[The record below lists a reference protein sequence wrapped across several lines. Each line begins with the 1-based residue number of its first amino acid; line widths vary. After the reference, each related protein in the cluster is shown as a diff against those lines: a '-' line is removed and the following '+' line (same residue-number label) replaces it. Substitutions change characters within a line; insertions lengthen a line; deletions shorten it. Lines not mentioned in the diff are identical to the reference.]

1 MIVLETLF
9 FVAPLYAANSC
20 AVLSKF
26 VPILKNW
33 TTPVDFGLSLKGE
46 RILGKGKTFRGLLF
60 GVACGIAI
68 SYLQYC
74 IAPHIILSN
83 MSFYNGASFQK
94 IILLGFLLSS
104 GGLLGDMVKSFFKR
118 RVGIKSG
125 RPWPVFDQ
133 LDFIVGGL
141 LVASLVY
148 TPPLPAIILLVFG
161 TPVIHFLSNI
171 SAYLLHLKDVWW

>member
-33 TTPVDFGLSLKGE
+33 KTPVDFGFSLKGE
-46 RILGKGKTFRGLLF
+46 RILGKGKTFRGLFF
-60 GVACGIAI
+60 GVVCGIGI
-68 SYLQYC
+68 SFLQYF
-74 IAPHIILSN
+74 IAQHIILSN
-83 MSFYNGASFQK
+83 MPFYNEASLQK
-94 IILLGFLLSS
+94 IILLGFLLGS
-104 GGLLGDMVKSFFKR
+104 GGLLGDIVKSFFKR
-118 RVGIKSG
+118 RIGIKSG
-125 RPWPVFDQ
+125 GPWPVFDQ

-141 LVASLVY
+141 LVASFIY
-148 TPPLPAIILLVFG
+148 TPPLPAIILLVVG
-161 TPVIHFLSNI
+161 TPIIHFISNI